1 VARKTPSF
9 VRYSTVQKRCGPI
22 RDAPPSDWCLMRRKY
37 DPLRIITIVDAGNR
51 GVAAVAGWAYVN
63 RLHYLLTTT
72 PMPEEWVE
80 ARLELRG
87 Y

>member
-1 VARKTPSF
+1 
-9 VRYSTVQKRCGPI
+9 
-22 RDAPPSDWCLMRRKY
+22 MRRKY